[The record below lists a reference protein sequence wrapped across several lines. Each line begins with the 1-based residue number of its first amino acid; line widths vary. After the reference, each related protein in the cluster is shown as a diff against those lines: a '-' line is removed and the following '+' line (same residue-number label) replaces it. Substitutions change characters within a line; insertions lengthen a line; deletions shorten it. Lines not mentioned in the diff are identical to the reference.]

1 MLASEMALFH
11 QVMGKNLLSETLT
24 QAPGDISKEGSSATR
39 GPAQRLAL
47 LIKLNVLP
55 SGGNPQYTFQPYGA
69 KLRTRENVRACARV
83 GVSGWVYWGGK

>member
-11 QVMGKNLLSETLT
+11 QVMGRISSETLT
-24 QAPGDISKEGSSATR
+24 QAPRDISKEGSSATR

-69 KLRTRENVRACARV
+69 KLRARENACVERAS
-83 GVSGWVYWGGK
+83 VSGWVYWGGQ